1 MTRRVIS
8 PNLSLMA
15 RQARIVLRD
24 TPHHIT
30 QRGNRGEP
38 VFFEKS
44 DYEAYI
50 QFLSEECADKGVS
63 IWSYCLMPTQIQ
75 LIAVPSRENAFGRA
89 LGEAH
94 RRYTRRINE
103 RNSWRGHLF
112 QDRFFSYPMDETH
125 LMNAARYIETM
136 PVFAGIA
143 PSPESYLWSSARAH
157 IKGRDDKLLTP
168 EKPLLH
174 FVPDWSEFLQSLPQ
188 AEDTKSIERHLQ
200 TGRPRGNDN
209 FLDSVESM
217 VGRTVRPQKPGRRS
231 ITFTKNLY
239 K

>member
-1 MTRRVIS
+1 
-8 PNLSLMA
+8 MA
-15 RQARIVLRD
+15 RQSRIVLRD

-30 QRGNRGEP
+30 QRGNRGEN

-50 QFLSEECADKGVS
+50 EFLSEESADKGVA

-75 LIAVPSRENAFGRA
+75 LIAVPVRENALARA

-103 RNSWRGHLF
+103 RNGWRGHLF

-125 LMNAARYIETM
+125 LLNAARYIETM
-136 PVFAGIA
+136 PVYAGIA
-143 PSPESYLWSSARAH
+143 PTPESYLWSSARAH
-157 IKGRDDKLLTP
+157 VKGREDKLLI
-168 EKPLLH
+168 EGKPLTH
-174 FVPDWSEFLQSLPQ
+174 FVENWGAFLNEMP
-188 AEDTKSIERHLQ
+188 EDMNPKKIEQHLQ
-200 TGRPRGNDN
+200 TGRPCGNDN
-209 FLDSVESM
+209 FLDAVEAV

-231 ITFTKNLY
+231 ITFTKNLRS
-239 K
+239 

>member
-1 MTRRVIS
+1 MPYS
-8 PNLSLMA
+8 FLMA
-15 RQARIVLRD
+15 RQARIVLPD

-44 DYEAYI
+44 DYEAYVT
-50 QFLSEECADKGVS
+50 FLAEECVDKGVS
-63 IWSYCLMPTQIQ
+63 IWSWCLLPNQIQ
-75 LIAVPSRENAFGRA
+75 LIAVPQKEHSLGRA

-103 RNSWRGHLF
+103 RNGWRGHLF
-112 QDRFFSYPMDETH
+112 QDRFFSYPMDENH
-125 LMNAARYIETM
+125 LLNAARYIETM
-136 PVFAGIA
+136 PVMAGITNA
-143 PSPESYLWSSARAH
+143 PENYIWSSARAH
-157 IKGRDDKLLTP
+157 VKNREDKLLTP

-174 FVPDWSEFLQSLPQ
+174 FVADWNEFLQSPPSEQ
-188 AEDTKSIERHLQ
+188 DPKTIERHLQ

-231 ITFTKNLY
+231 ITFTKKLRG
-239 K
+239 

>member
-1 MTRRVIS
+1 
-8 PNLSLMA
+8 MA
-15 RQARIVLRD
+15 RQARIVLPD

-30 QRGNRGEP
+30 QRGNRGEN

-44 DYEAYI
+44 DYEAYLE
-50 QFLSEECADKGVS
+50 FLSEECADKGVA
-63 IWSYCLMPTQIQ
+63 IWSYCLMPNQIH
-75 LIAVPSRENAFGRA
+75 LIAVPTKENALGRA

-103 RNSWRGHLF
+103 RNGWRGHLF

-125 LMNAARYIETM
+125 LLNAARYIETL
-136 PVFAGIA
+136 PVFGGIA
-143 PSPESYLWSSARAH
+143 PTPESYLWSSARAH
-157 IKGRDDKLLTP
+157 IKGRDDKLLSP

-174 FVPDWSEFLQSLPQ
+174 FVPDWTGFLQEWPQ
-188 AEDTKSIERHLQ
+188 ESDPKAIERHLQ

-231 ITFTKNLY
+231 ITFTKY
-239 K
+239 VR

>member
-1 MTRRVIS
+1 
-8 PNLSLMA
+8 MA
-15 RQARIVLRD
+15 RQSRIVLRD

-30 QRGNRGEP
+30 QRGNRGEA

-50 QFLSEECADKGVS
+50 QFLSEECADKGVA

-75 LIAVPSRENAFGRA
+75 LIAVPSRENALGRA

-125 LMNAARYIETM
+125 LMNAARYIETL
-136 PVFAGIA
+136 PVFSGIA
-143 PSPESYLWSSARAH
+143 PTPESYLWSSARSH
-157 IKGRDDKLLTP
+157 VKGREDKLLTP

-174 FVPDWSEFLQSLPQ
+174 FTQNWTDFLQGMPEG
-188 AEDTKSIERHLQ
+188 EDTKIIERHLQ
-200 TGRPRGNDN
+200 TGRPRGNDT

-217 VGRTVRPQKPGRRS
+217 VGRPVRPQKPGRRS
-231 ITFTKNLY
+231 ITFTKNLR

>member
-1 MTRRVIS
+1 
-8 PNLSLMA
+8 MA
-15 RQARIVLRD
+15 RQARIVLPD

-38 VFFEKS
+38 VFFEKA

-50 QFLSEECADKGVS
+50 DFLAEECADKGVA
-63 IWSYCLMPTQIQ
+63 IWSWCLMANQVQ
-75 LIAVPSRENAFGRA
+75 LIAVPQKEHALARAF
-89 LGEAH
+89 GEAH

-125 LMNAARYIETM
+125 LLNAARYIEMM
-136 PVFAGIA
+136 PVMAGIA
-143 PSPESYLWSSARAH
+143 PRPDSYLWSSARAH
-157 IKGRDDKLLTP
+157 TKGREDKLLST

-174 FVPDWSEFLQSLPQ
+174 FVPDWNAFLEEWPEEQDPK
-188 AEDTKSIERHLQ
+188 AIERHLQ
-200 TGRPRGNDN
+200 TGRPRGSDN
-209 FLDSVESM
+209 FLTSVESM

-231 ITFTKNLY
+231 ITFTKYLQ

>member
-1 MTRRVIS
+1 
-8 PNLSLMA
+8 MA

-50 QFLSEECADKGVS
+50 QFLSEECADKGVA
-63 IWSYCLMPTQIQ
+63 IWAYCLMPTQIQ
-75 LIAVPSRENAFGRA
+75 LIAVPSRENALGRA

-143 PSPESYLWSSARAH
+143 PTPESYLWSSARAH
-157 IKGRDDKLLTP
+157 IKGREDKLLTP

-174 FVPDWSEFLQSLPQ
+174 FVSDWMEFLQGLPQ
-188 AEDTKSIERHLQ
+188 ADDGKAIERHLQ

-239 K
+239 KK

>member
-1 MTRRVIS
+1 
-8 PNLSLMA
+8 MA
-15 RQARIVLRD
+15 RQSRIVLRD

-30 QRGNRGEP
+30 QRGNRGEN

-44 DYEAYI
+44 DYEAYLG
-50 QFLSEECADKGVS
+50 FLSEECADKGVA

-75 LIAVPSRENAFGRA
+75 LIAVPSREHALARA

-125 LMNAARYIETM
+125 LLNAARYIETM
-136 PVFAGIA
+136 PVYAGIA
-143 PSPESYLWSSARAH
+143 PTPESYIWSSARAH
-157 IKGRDDKLLTP
+157 IKNREDKLLAP
-168 EKPLLH
+168 EKPLTH
-174 FVPDWSEFLQSLPQ
+174 FVSDWAAFLQEMPEKMDP
-188 AEDTKSIERHLQ
+188 AAIERHLQ
-200 TGRPRGNDN
+200 TGRPMGSDY
-209 FLDSVESM
+209 FLDSVETI
-217 VGRTVRPQKPGRRS
+217 VGRPVRPQKPGRRS
-231 ITFTKNLY
+231 ITFTKNLR

>member
-1 MTRRVIS
+1 
-8 PNLSLMA
+8 MA

-30 QRGNRGEP
+30 QRGNRGEN

-50 QFLSEECADKGVS
+50 GFLAEECADKGVS
-63 IWSYCLMPTQIQ
+63 IWAYCLMPNQIQ
-75 LIAVPSRENAFGRA
+75 LIAVPQRENALARA

-103 RNSWRGHLF
+103 RNGWRGHLF
-112 QDRFFSYPMDETH
+112 QDRFFSYPMDENH
-125 LMNAARYIETM
+125 LLNAVRYVETM
-136 PVFAGIA
+136 PVMGGIA
-143 PSPESYLWSSARAH
+143 PSPEAYLWSSARAH
-157 IKGRDDKLLTP
+157 VKGREDKLLSP

-174 FVPDWSEFLQSLPQ
+174 FVPDWSGFLTEWPEEQDPK
-188 AEDTKSIERHLQ
+188 AIERHLQ

-209 FLDSVESM
+209 FLNAVESM

-239 K
+239 KNKG

>member
-1 MTRRVIS
+1 
-8 PNLSLMA
+8 MA

-38 VFFEKS
+38 VFFEKA

-50 QFLSEECADKGVS
+50 TFLSEECADKGVS
-63 IWSYCLMPTQIQ
+63 IWAYCLMPTQIQ
-75 LIAVPSRENAFGRA
+75 LIAVPTRENALGRA

-125 LMNAARYIETM
+125 LMNAARYIETQ
-136 PVFAGIA
+136 PVFSGSA
-143 PSPESYLWSSARAH
+143 PTPESYLWSSARAH
-157 IKGRDDKLLTP
+157 VKGRDDKLLTP

-174 FVPDWSEFLQSLPQ
+174 FVQDWSAFLQQWPQ
-188 AEDTKSIERHLQ
+188 NGEPKDIERHLQ
-200 TGRPRGNDN
+200 TGRPRGSDY

-217 VGRTVRPQKPGRRS
+217 VGRPVRPQKPGRRS
-231 ITFTKNLY
+231 ITFTKNLQ